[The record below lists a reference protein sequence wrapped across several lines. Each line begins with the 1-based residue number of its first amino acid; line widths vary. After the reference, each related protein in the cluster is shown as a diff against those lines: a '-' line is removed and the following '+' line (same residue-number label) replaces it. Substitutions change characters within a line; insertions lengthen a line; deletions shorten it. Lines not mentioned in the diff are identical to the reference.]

1 MNNNIVTGIDIGGSH
16 ITAALIDL
24 DAHSIIR
31 DSLIRHHVNSKGDT
45 GQIIKEWTDAITACK
60 ACHTGAS
67 NKIGIAMPGPFDYTN
82 GISLIKGLDK
92 FETLYNLNVKELL
105 AWSLKIES
113 TDIFMMNDASCF
125 LKGEVFGGA
134 ASNCNTAIGITL
146 GTGLGSA
153 TYKNGIVYDGDLY
166 YTPYKDTTAEEY
178 LSTRW
183 FIKRYQELTG
193 TTPKNVKEI
202 SEQIPSNTAASEV
215 FSEFGNN
222 LGEVLAAYIKK
233 HRAETVVIGGNII
246 KAWELFINQTRQVLQ
261 QHALEV
267 CVVKSVLGEEAALLG
282 AGSLCS
288 IPMHVT

>member
-24 DAHSIIR
+24 AAHSIIR

-60 ACHTGAS
+60 ACHAEAS

-92 FETLYNLNVKELL
+92 FEALYNLNVKELL

-153 TYKNGIVYDGDLY
+153 TFKDGIIYDGDLY
-166 YTPYKDTTAEEY
+166 YTPYKDSTAEEY

-183 FIKRYQELTG
+183 FIKRYQELSG
-193 TTPKNVKEI
+193 TIVENVKEI
-202 SEQIPSNTAASEV
+202 AERVPFDESAAAV
-215 FSEFGNN
+215 FVEFGNN
-222 LGEVLAAYIKK
+222 LGEVLAAYIKSHK
-233 HRAETVVIGGNII
+233 AETVVIGGNII
-246 KAWELFINQTRQVLQ
+246 NAWELFIPHAATVLQ
-261 QHALEV
+261 EHGLHV
-267 CVVKSVLGEEAALLG
+267 SVVKAGLGEEAALLG
-282 AGSLCS
+282 AGSLCKAR
-288 IPMHVT
+288 